1 MSSEEKMQSNAKISF
16 FVSLKYKNVIS
27 SLIWWK
33 IWNAGREKLQQI
45 FNPNPA
51 DLYPI
56 CLQNYLRTIILQKQ
70 NTKNLI
76 QEWQALGK
84 D

>member
-45 FNPNPA
+45 FKSQSSLFAKLPEDNH
-51 DLYPI
+51 L
-56 CLQNYLRTIILQKQ
+56 
-70 NTKNLI
+70 TKTEYKKCFFKI
-76 QEWQALGK
+76 
-84 D
+84 

>member
-1 MSSEEKMQSNAKISF
+1 MQRVLKN
-16 FVSLKYKNVIS
+16 VSLKYKNVIS

-45 FNPNPA
+45 FNPNSA